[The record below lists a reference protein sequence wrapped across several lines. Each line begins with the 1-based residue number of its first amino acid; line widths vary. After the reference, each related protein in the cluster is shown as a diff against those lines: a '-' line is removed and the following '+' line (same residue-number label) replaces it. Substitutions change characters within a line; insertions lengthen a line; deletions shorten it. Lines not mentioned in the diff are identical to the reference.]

1 MRKLN
6 KKIKIMIATIIIVL
20 LLTLFFVFT
29 RNDEKDSNGVVW
41 NGKQNIEKQ
50 HEQSSIAIPGFN
62 EISFLSDSINQKVNL
77 YNPESNNCTMNF
89 SIIMPDGTVIWEE
102 ENIQPGYG
110 LYDIKLNQKLEKGTY
125 ERCVFTVRCF
135 RDGTEL
141 NGCNITFTMYVY

>member
-1 MRKLN
+1 MN
-6 KKIKIMIATIIIVL
+6 KIYKTHIIIFIIILIVA
-20 LLTLFFVFT
+20 LFFVLHGKG
-29 RNDEKDSNGVVW
+29 EKDSNGVVW

-89 SIIMPDGTVIWEE
+89 SIVMSDGTVIWEE

-125 ERCVFTVRCF
+125 EGCVFTVRCF

-141 NGCNITFTMYVY
+141 NGCNITFTLYVY

>member
-1 MRKLN
+1 MN
-6 KKIKIMIATIIIVL
+6 KIYKTHITIFLIIMLVVA
-20 LLTLFFVFT
+20 LFFVFT

-41 NGKQNIEKQ
+41 DGKQNIEKQ
-50 HEQSSIAIPGFN
+50 REQSSIAIPGFN

-77 YNPESNNCTMNF
+77 YNPESNSCIMNF
-89 SIIMPDGTVIWEE
+89 SIVMPDGTVIWEE

-125 ERCVFTVRCF
+125 EGCVFTVRCF